1 MVRKIAREIADAANG
16 AINAYK
22 EARVE
27 EEPQVTDRI
36 LGAIEDRIQNQR
48 FGDVVQQRFD
58 GVVWNARTLRTG
70 RGVAAEESRHGAD
83 LMGVLDI
90 EISGYSA
97 KKGFLAQA
105 KKAEPDRPLSLAGW
119 NRLRSQWALLHE
131 SYLGYHGRMLFFGQL
146 LFSTR

>member
-1 MVRKIAREIADAANG
+1 MSKKSRTFRKIAREIADAANG

-36 LGAIEDRIQNQR
+36 LGAIEDRIQNQK
-48 FGDVVQQRFD
+48 FD
-58 GVVWNARTLRTG
+58 GVIWNARTLRTG

-90 EISGYSA
+90 GIPGHRA

-105 KKAEPDRPLSLAGW
+105 KKAEPDHPLSSKDW
-119 NRLRSQWALLHE
+119 ERLLLQCE
-131 SYLGYHGRMLFFGQL
+131 
-146 LFSTR
+146 